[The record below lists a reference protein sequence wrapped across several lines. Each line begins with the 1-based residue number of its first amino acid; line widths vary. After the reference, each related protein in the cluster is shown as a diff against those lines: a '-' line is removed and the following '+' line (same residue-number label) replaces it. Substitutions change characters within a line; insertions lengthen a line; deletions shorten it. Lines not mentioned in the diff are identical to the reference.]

1 MGWFTTG
8 RNSVDIGIRP
18 RGVFKGAD
26 VNLYP
31 FTHRGTEWVQQN
43 IITFSQ
49 PRWSQEER
57 CLILSVT
64 DSSPIKLDR

>member
-31 FTHRGTEWVQQN
+31 VTHRGTEWVQQN

-49 PRWSQEER
+49 QEER